1 MQTSYSA
8 GNASFSRNLLRLAVP
23 IVLQNLVT
31 TAVSSADVIMLGFV
45 SQDALAAGSLA
56 SQIMFILN
64 LVYSGI
70 SSGVIMLAAQYWGK
84 QDTFTIERIM
94 GIGMRIS
101 ILISTVFFIL
111 AFFFPA
117 LLMRIFTNDMQ
128 LVSTGIPYLKIVSF
142 SYLFMS
148 ISQVYLCTMRTIER
162 VIFATAANASA
173 LLLNILLNAVF
184 IFGLLGAPKMGIA
197 GVALATTIARGI
209 EFVICMLDALKFKT
223 IRFRPST
230 IFERHKLLFADF
242 MKYSLPAFGNE
253 VSWGLAFSMYSVIM
267 GHLGSD
273 IVAANA
279 VVVVARNLGTVSCFG
294 IANAGAILLGKS
306 IGAGRM
312 ETVKTDAS
320 KFCKIT
326 FISGMIGGIF
336 IFLLRPLFMNMAD
349 LTATAQGYLNIMLF
363 INMYYVLGQAMN
375 TAVICGVFRSGG
387 DSKWGFICDTID
399 MWGYAVPMGFFTAF
413 VLKLPP
419 MWVYFIICTDEFV
432 KIPFVYKHYKS
443 YTWLKNIT
451 REF

>member
-84 QDTFTIERIM
+84 QDTLTIERIM

-184 IFGLLGAPKMGIA
+184 IFGLLGASKMGIA

-230 IFERHKLLFADF
+230 IFERHKLLFVDF

-279 VVVVARNLGTVSCFG
+279 VVVVARNLGTVACFG

-312 ETVKTDAS
+312 ETVKADAS

-443 YTWLKNIT
+443 YKWLKNIT